1 MNASPRRRPGRLQFL
16 LVAAAFLGP
25 LLIAGWRYFQGGSFV
40 PMGRTNYGALLEPII
55 NLNDALPDSAIRTH
69 HAASWVLLY
78 ANEDPC
84 DDPCREALHTL
95 RQSRLMLGKDMDR
108 LTRVFLHGDTQ
119 PDTVFLAEKHRGL
132 ITLKDARLNG
142 LLNDKKPA
150 ELAAGGYFLID
161 PLGNLVLYFR
171 PDIDP
176 SEMVDDIERLLR
188 LSRIG

>member
-1 MNASPRRRPGRLQFL
+1 MNASPQRRPGRLQFL
-16 LVAAAFLGP
+16 VVAVAFLGP
-25 LLIAGWRYFQGGSFV
+25 LLIAAWLYFQGGSFE

-55 NLNDALPDSAIRTH
+55 NLDDAVPDSTIQAH
-69 HAASWVLLY
+69 YAASWVLLY
-78 ANEDPC
+78 ANEEPC
-84 DDPCREALHTL
+84 DDTCRVALHTL

-132 ITLKDARLNG
+132 ITIKDAGLSG

-161 PLGNLVLYFR
+161 PLGNLVMYFR

-176 SEMVDDIERLLR
+176 SEMVDDIKRLLR